1 MTMVRGRWR
10 LSTLATMQRQAAR
23 GHWLLTP
30 TRGWRSTWKVSE
42 RSTMDNHVQTVLMP
56 MLFLLPGLILLIFCL
71 AVNTDG
77 VFTNGTIPN
86 GYGVGP
92 AMKYEYVTAMMKGKT
107 RAQVRPLNKQ
117 DGCRLRT
124 AK

>member
-1 MTMVRGRWR
+1 
-10 LSTLATMQRQAAR
+10 
-23 GHWLLTP
+23 
-30 TRGWRSTWKVSE
+30 
-42 RSTMDNHVQTVLMP
+42 MDNHVQTVLMP

-107 RAQVRPLNKQ
+107 DGFAIAGGNAQGGTLDTQYDGPRPTRDKPAPTNPYLPIQK
-117 DGCRLRT
+117 CFR
-124 AK
+124 